1 MEYLLDTADLSE
13 IKEINDLFP
22 IVGVTTNPTIIANE
36 NGDYKFTIHMCII
49 KSYINFTINIAFF
62 VKYYLEYE
70 VNLRIL

>member
-1 MEYLLDTADLSE
+1 MYFS
-13 IKEINDLFP
+13 
-22 IVGVTTNPTIIANE
+22 VNE
-36 NGDYKFTIHMCII
+36 NGDYKFTIQMCII